1 MNEEIIVNHHSSYNK
16 YLFLRCINS
25 SNVLRYLDKEDIIN
39 LSKASKLMN
48 SFVNNN
54 NLLILNIIEN
64 NQQYQVGKV
73 LYQKDFYF
81 RTVNQKVIEEIAVL
95 ALKSHEQ
102 FLKQNSS
109 LFKVYVFTFLILF
122 IDITSFFIAISNSN
136 NNVFKSKKE
145 KNWVIIMATILEWLI
160 TIGFFIHFKFMKSK
174 LKKDIKNYVKEKKNS
189 FKFYTKEREDQI
201 VKVLKL
207 QGRYY
212 KNSFYEN
219 TLISIILIFSPFVIK
234 IFFFDDMS
242 YKSIFSIS
250 TSLFYGLNMLYD
262 LYKIIMKKIR
272 QKKYN
277 QELLNNKIQTEN
289 SSIEIPDST
298 NNNSNSLE
306 NNNKKIYERNKKMKS
321 ILGENYL
328 NIAFMV
334 TKCILKVLFIL
345 YFTKIGEKLDD
356 KANSFSWVIIFVPCY
371 ICFLPILLFCILHC
385 FSIYSI
391 VGSKI
396 PIFIITISL
405 TYLFFFTNSIIIPL
419 KLENKIN
426 FQLYLIAILFAF
438 GTLFLILHLWFLHI
452 FKKNQ

>member
-1 MNEEIIVNHHSSYNK
+1 
-16 YLFLRCINS
+16 
-25 SNVLRYLDKEDIIN
+25 
-39 LSKASKLMN
+39 
-48 SFVNNN
+48 
-54 NLLILNIIEN
+54 
-64 NQQYQVGKV
+64 
-73 LYQKDFYF
+73 
-81 RTVNQKVIEEIAVL
+81 
-95 ALKSHEQ
+95 
-102 FLKQNSS
+102 
-109 LFKVYVFTFLILF
+109 
-122 IDITSFFIAISNSN
+122 
-136 NNVFKSKKE
+136 
-145 KNWVIIMATILEWLI
+145 
-160 TIGFFIHFKFMKSK
+160 
-174 LKKDIKNYVKEKKNS
+174 
-189 FKFYTKEREDQI
+189 
-201 VKVLKL
+201 
-207 QGRYY
+207 
-212 KNSFYEN
+212 
-219 TLISIILIFSPFVIK
+219 
-234 IFFFDDMS
+234 
-242 YKSIFSIS
+242 
-250 TSLFYGLNMLYD
+250 
-262 LYKIIMKKIR
+262 
-272 QKKYN
+272 
-277 QELLNNKIQTEN
+277 
-289 SSIEIPDST
+289 
-298 NNNSNSLE
+298 
-306 NNNKKIYERNKKMKS
+306 MKS